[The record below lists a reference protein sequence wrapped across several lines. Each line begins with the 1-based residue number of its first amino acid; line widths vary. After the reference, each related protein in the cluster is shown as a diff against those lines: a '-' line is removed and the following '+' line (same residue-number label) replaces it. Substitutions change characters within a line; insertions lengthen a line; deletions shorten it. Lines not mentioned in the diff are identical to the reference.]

1 MATRRRRRAH
11 KPDPTKR
18 LDDLVFR
25 IERVQ
30 RAWSRG
36 PRLDSTGRR
45 PEGLETSDRFEIAAH
60 ASQPNTLE
68 IEHVCLTVYGAD
80 RAMADDREFL
90 GLCDRVR
97 GERGRLTAYLWL
109 PLAEVM
115 ALAAP
120 LATRQFVQLDLR
132 VRGFFRGSGRIQSI
146 EFRTEMT
153 AYEDW
158 VIDVA
163 EERWE
168 AR

>member
-1 MATRRRRRAH
+1 MATRRRRSAH

-36 PRLDSTGRR
+36 PRLDSTGRL
-45 PEGLETSDRFEIAAH
+45 PEGLETSDRLEIAAH

-68 IEHVCLTVYGAD
+68 IEHVRLTVYGAD

-90 GLCDRVR
+90 GLCNRVR
-97 GERGRLTAYLWL
+97 GERGQLSAYLWL

-115 ALAAP
+115 ALAPP
-120 LATRQFVQLDLR
+120 LVTRQFAELDLR
-132 VRGFFRGSGRIQSI
+132 VRGFFRSAGRIQSI
-146 EFRTEMT
+146 EFKTEMT

-158 VIDVA
+158 VIEVA
-163 EERWE
+163 EQKWE